1 MWSLF
6 YPGGL
11 VRRTNLAIKR
21 HARKIYTRA
30 MFEEFGCLLIK
41 GTAYNV
47 TEVEKM
53 RKYVTT
59 HNNASKR
66 EKWSRV
72 FYEVVITEDGSEF
85 ICECGQFEHT
95 GMLCCHV
102 LWVMVHRK
110 IKRNAISMTLLSL
123 KKKKWKYFLLKNDLT
138 TNGSGCIFFN
148 DFLIYVV
155 CSCTGNGYTRQMQK
169 CKETT

>member
-1 MWSLF
+1 
-6 YPGGL
+6 
-11 VRRTNLAIKR
+11 
-21 HARKIYTRA
+21 

-155 CSCTGNGYTRQMQK
+155 CSCAGNGYTSLRGNTP
-169 CKETT
+169 ETYNEAVM